1 MKRSFRNANF
11 GLATSVVVLI
21 VGTLLFYSSE
31 GAMEALAL
39 LALVVAFG
47 VFFFLEWRDERAQ
60 RKSARRSP

>member
-31 GAMEALAL
+31 GAIEALAL
-39 LALVVAFG
+39 LALVAAFG
-47 VFFFLEWRDERAQ
+47 VFFFFGVA
-60 RKSARRSP
+60 